1 MSSEIQATQTEQQTT
16 ASEVPTT
23 NAATSTPTSVDW
35 RTSLPE
41 ELKSEKS
48 LSSIT
53 DIAGLA
59 KSYVHAQKLIGAD
72 KIPVPN
78 KHATEDD
85 WNAVYEKLGRPKSA
99 EDYKLNVPD
108 NIKSDEIGIKNF
120 SSTAHKLG
128 LLPRQAEGIL
138 KYYSD
143 LSAAAMNDAN
153 SKAMT
158 GRKGAEENLK
168 QEWGAAYN
176 QKLEAAGKVFK
187 EYVGADYQNLILQDG
202 TKLGDNPAIAKAFA
216 KIAESLGEDKLVSN
230 TGPNYMTPNEIQ
242 KQLNEITAPG
252 TAYHNKYH
260 PNHDAAVQEA
270 FQLREMLHPNKI
282 KAKA

>member
-1 MSSEIQATQTEQQTT
+1 MSSEIQATQTEQQTI

-23 NAATSTPTSVDW
+23 NVATTTETSVDW
-35 RTSLPE
+35 RSSLPE

-78 KHATEDD
+78 KHATEED
-85 WNAVYEKLGRPKSA
+85 WNAVYEKLGRPKTA
-99 EDYKLNVPD
+99 DEYKLNVPE
-108 NIKSDEIGIKNF
+108 NIKSDQTGIKNF
-120 SSTAHKLG
+120 SLTAHKLG

-143 LSAAAMNDAN
+143 LSALAMNDAN
-153 SKAMT
+153 SKALT

-187 EYVGADYQNLILQDG
+187 EYIGPDYQNLILQDG

-216 KIAESLGEDKLVSN
+216 KLAESLGEDKLVSN

-242 KQLNEITAPG
+242 KQLSEITALG
-252 TAYHNKYH
+252 TAYHNKNH

-270 FQLREMLHPNKI
+270 FSLREQLHPNKRV
-282 KAKA
+282 

>member
-108 NIKSDEIGIKNF
+108 NI
-120 SSTAHKLG
+120 
-128 LLPRQAEGIL
+128 
-138 KYYSD
+138 
-143 LSAAAMNDAN
+143 LS
-153 SKAMT
+153 
-158 GRKGAEENLK
+158 
-168 QEWGAAYN
+168 
-176 QKLEAAGKVFK
+176 
-187 EYVGADYQNLILQDG
+187 LIH
-202 TKLGDNPAIAKAFA
+202 I
-216 KIAESLGEDKLVSN
+216 
-230 TGPNYMTPNEIQ
+230 
-242 KQLNEITAPG
+242 
-252 TAYHNKYH
+252 
-260 PNHDAAVQEA
+260 
-270 FQLREMLHPNKI
+270 
-282 KAKA
+282 